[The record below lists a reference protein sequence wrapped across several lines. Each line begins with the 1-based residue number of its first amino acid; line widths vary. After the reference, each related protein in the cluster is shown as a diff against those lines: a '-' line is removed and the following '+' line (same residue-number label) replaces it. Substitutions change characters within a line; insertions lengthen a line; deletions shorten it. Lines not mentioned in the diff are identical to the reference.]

1 MPKRNL
7 YSKVDDF
14 FRIVLNDP
22 QRKSLPAIFSQYLKY
37 LITDRALAQQYFAKF
52 LYRKGIENHHEYMVT
67 HKIQGLC
74 WDLNDKDFV
83 SILDNKF
90 LFELFCGLHN
100 ISSVKSY
107 AYNINSLFFTGE
119 KIEQITTLDA
129 FEAYLKRLLALNK
142 KSPYLFIKRTA
153 GSGGGKNIYR
163 ISADDLSEGNKFS
176 TELFGHV
183 LASGY
188 VFQEAVVQHADI
200 DKINPYCLN
209 TMRWE
214 TFTNKESGTRVM
226 GGVFRIGLNNSYVD
240 NTSSGGAYLGID
252 MENKCL
258 KREAFSDFTNGR
270 AKTYYEHPFTKV
282 KFEGIKVPYF
292 DEIVELI
299 TKAGSALPQIKI
311 VGWDVAVTPEGPIL
325 IEGNE
330 LPSLMF
336 EDIAQNGLRRN
347 PVFMDMYKEVADKI

>member
-1 MPKRNL
+1 MPKRTF

-22 QRKSLPAIFSQYLKY
+22 QRKSLSVVFSQYLNY
-37 LITDRALAQQYFAKF
+37 LITDRSLAQQYFAKF

-74 WDLNDKDFV
+74 WDLNDRDYV
-83 SILDNKF
+83 SVLDNKY
-90 LFELFCGLHN
+90 LFEVFCELHGVN
-100 ISSVKSY
+100 SVRSY
-107 AYNINSLFFTGE
+107 AYNINSLFFTGD
-119 KIEQITTLDA
+119 KVEQITSPEIFRD
-129 FEAYLKRLLALNK
+129 YLKRLLKLNK
-142 KSPYLFIKRTA
+142 KSPYIFIKRTA

-163 ISADDLSEGNKFS
+163 ISAEDIQADNDFTRKLYR
-176 TELFGHV
+176 HV
-183 LASGY
+183 LASGF
-188 VFQEAVVQHADI
+188 VFQEAVIQHPVI

-214 TFTNKESGTRVM
+214 TFTNKDSGTRVM

-240 NTSSGGAYLGID
+240 NTSSGGVYLGID
-252 MENKCL
+252 LEKKCL
-258 KREAFSDFTNGR
+258 KHEAFSDFTNGR
-270 AKTYYEHPFTKV
+270 AKTFYEHPVTKV
-282 KFEGIKVPYF
+282 KFEGIQVPYF

-299 TKAGSALPQIKI
+299 IKAGSALPQIKI
-311 VGWDVAVTPEGPIL
+311 VGWDVAVTPDGPIL

-336 EDIAQNGLRRN
+336 ADIAQNGLRRN